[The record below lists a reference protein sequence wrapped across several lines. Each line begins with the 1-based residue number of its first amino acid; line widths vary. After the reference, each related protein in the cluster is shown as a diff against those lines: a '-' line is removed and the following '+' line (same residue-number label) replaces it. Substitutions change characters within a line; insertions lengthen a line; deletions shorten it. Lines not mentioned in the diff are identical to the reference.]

1 MEEFNVFCISNVN
14 DHPKQLPR
22 REEGIYSQYIPT
34 PVPEQLIIFGL
45 GKWPSQVGELEVEVA
60 LTYKDVHLSLGMF
73 TEQTRA
79 LCWERKHC
87 EVPSIMS
94 SEAEQGMAK
103 LCIEFITSSTDSQ
116 HEKDLAKVKKEN
128 SSDKEINESTPKVSK
143 KGKTK
148 DASKPVKQKRR
159 SSIAKG
165 EKTPTGPTPKRSRTG
180 KGKALN
186 TDNDTTTDKENIAT
200 ENGLKSSPETNK
212 FTRMI
217 EGGKPRVAICKDLT
231 SRAPHP
237 SSRWGHS
244 MCMTDNNTAV
254 VIGGQGERQQL
265 IKDSVWCLNPVTR
278 KWTCPEVFTESQK
291 PEYRMGHTAT
301 YDPTL
306 RCIYVYG
313 GSKNQRWFHDV
324 HMLDVEEWKWTLLKV
339 AGKAPTRAYHS
350 ATLYRNELWIFGGV
364 YPRPDPQPD
373 GCSNEIHIFSPV
385 SENWYQPIVNGEK
398 PLCRSGH
405 SATMINDQ
413 LVIFGGWDAPICYN
427 DLHILD
433 MCVVEW
439 SKPEVLGTPPL
450 PRSWHASC
458 ALANNRIL
466 IHGGYDGNL
475 ALEDT
480 HIFNLGTLSW
490 MRIRMDPTPIPRCGH
505 QALSLPYYHENQ
517 EQDEVLIFGG
527 GDNDGA
533 FFHDLIS
540 ASIPLNPAVDH
551 TITVSKPEI
560 LENIENQMEV
570 K

>member
-1 MEEFNVFCISNVN
+1 MNERKKFQFYPENFVVLIHNRNLRQLLAPFTIRKKYTFAMGEFNVFCISSV
-14 DHPKQLPR
+14 DDPPKQL
-22 REEGIYSQYIPT
+22 
-34 PVPEQLIIFGL
+34 
-45 GKWPSQVGELEVEVA
+45 
-60 LTYKDVHLSLGMF
+60 M
-73 TEQTRA
+73 RA
-79 LCWERKHC
+79 LCWEKNRC
-87 EVPSIMS
+87 EIPNIMS

-103 LCIEFITSSTDSQ
+103 MCIEFITSESTKNLVDG
-116 HEKDLAKVKKEN
+116 EKTQSKFKKEKL
-128 SSDKEINESTPKVSK
+128 SDKERNESTPKVTK
-143 KGKTK
+143 KGKNK

-159 SSIAKG
+159 SSVSKG
-165 EKTPTGPTPKRSRTG
+165 EKTPSGPTPKRT
-180 KGKALN
+180 KKVKALQG
-186 TDNDTTTDKENIAT
+186 DNNMNDKENIDIDGVLNA
-200 ENGLKSSPETNK
+200 SPEMNK
-212 FTRMI
+212 FTKMVQ
-217 EGGKPRVAICKDLT
+217 GGKPRVAICKDLT

-244 MCMTDNNTAV
+244 ICMTDNNTAV

-265 IKDSVWCLNPVTR
+265 SKDSVWCLNPVTR

-301 YDPTL
+301 YDPKL

-350 ATLYRNELWIFGGV
+350 STLYRNELWIFGGV

-413 LVIFGGWDAPICYN
+413 LVVFGGWDAPICYN

-433 MCVVEW
+433 MCFVEW
-439 SKPEVLGTPPL
+439 SKPNVLGTPPL
-450 PRSWHASC
+450 PRSWHGSS

-490 MRIRMDPTPIPRCGH
+490 MKILLNPTPIPRCGH
-505 QALSLPYYHENQ
+505 QTLSLPYYHENQ

-540 ASIPLNPAVDH
+540 ASIPLNPEADTAISSYGPLV
-551 TITVSKPEI
+551 
-560 LENIENQMEV
+560 LENVENQV
-570 K
+570 KGK

>member
-1 MEEFNVFCISNVN
+1 MKR
-14 DHPKQLPR
+14 DK
-22 REEGIYSQYIPT
+22 GIYTQYIPT
-34 PVPEQLIIFGL
+34 PLPDQLIIFGL
-45 GKWPSQVGELEVEVA
+45 GIWPSQVGELEVEIA
-60 LTYKDVHLSLGMF
+60 LTYKDENLRLGML

-79 LCWERKHC
+79 LCWEKNRGNI
-87 EVPSIMS
+87 PSIMTS
-94 SEAEQGMAK
+94 DAEQGMAK
-103 LCIEFITSSTDSQ
+103 LCIEFITSDPTQSATETDFT
-116 HEKDLAKVKKEN
+116 KIIKGNL
-128 SSDKEINESTPKVSK
+128 SDKEINESTPKVSK
-143 KGKTK
+143 RGKNK

-159 SSIAKG
+159 QSLGKG

-180 KGKALN
+180 KAKALN
-186 TDNDTTTDKENIAT
+186 TDTTTDKENIGT
-200 ENGLKSSPETNK
+200 EGDINISPSSNK
-212 FTRMI
+212 FTKMV
-217 EGGKPRVAICKDLT
+217 EGGKPKVAICKDLT

-237 SSRWGHS
+237 TSRWGHT
-244 MCMTDNNTAV
+244 MCLTDSNTAV

-265 IKDSVWCLNPVTR
+265 SKDSVWCLDTVTR

-301 YDPTL
+301 YDPKL

-324 HMLDVEEWKWTLLKV
+324 HMLDLEEWKWTLLKV

-405 SATMINDQ
+405 SATMLNDQ

-433 MCVVEW
+433 MSFVEW
-439 SKPEVLGTPPL
+439 SKPKVLGTPPL

-466 IHGGYDGNL
+466 IHGGYDGDL

-490 MRIRMDPTPIPRCGH
+490 MKIRLDPTPIPRCGH
-505 QALSLPYYHENQ
+505 QSLSLPYYHENQ

-540 ASIPLNPAVDH
+540 ASVPLNPVLDESV
-551 TITVSKPEI
+551 TTTSKP
-560 LENIENQMEV
+560 LDNIANQMEAV
-570 K
+570 Q

>member
-1 MEEFNVFCISNVN
+1 MEEFNIFCISDVN
-14 DHPKQLPR
+14 EHPKQLPR

-60 LTYKDVHLSLGMF
+60 LTYKDVHLCLGMF

-87 EVPSIMS
+87 EVPGIMS

-103 LCIEFITSSTDSQ
+103 LCIEFITGSTNSQ
-116 HEKDLAKVKKEN
+116 TDKAKEEN
-128 SSDKEINESTPKVSK
+128 SSDKKINESTPKISK

-159 SSIAKG
+159 SSITKG

-180 KGKALN
+180 KGKALH

-265 IKDSVWCLNPVTR
+265 VKDSVWCLNPVTR

-324 HMLDVEEWKWTLLKV
+324 HMLDVQEWKWTLLKV

-439 SKPEVLGTPPL
+439 SKPKVLGTPPL

-458 ALANNRIL
+458 ALANSRIL

-490 MRIRMDPTPIPRCGH
+490 MRIRMDPTPTPRCGH

-540 ASIPLNPAVDH
+540 ASIPLNPALDH
-551 TITVSKPEI
+551 TMTVSKPEI